1 MSRSRF
7 DGSEGPRRFGPKHP
21 YSGPVAWITI
31 LLAGWFIITEWHML
45 PELITSTMAA
55 LP

>member
-7 DGSEGPRRFGPKHP
+7 DGSEPTRRSATNHP
-21 YSGPVAWITI
+21 YYGPVAWILV
-31 LLAGWFIITEWHML
+31 LLAGWFIITEWRMV
-45 PELITSTMAA
+45 PELINSTMAA